1 MNLDKLS
8 DTVVGKLIGWVEA
21 FVAML
26 PNFVV
31 AILVIIAFWFA
42 SRLVYKVV
50 CRALDRVQT
59 NAAARDLV
67 ARILSLTVILVGVV
81 VALGVLD
88 LDDALVSI
96 LAGAGVVGLALG
108 FAFQDLAT
116 NLISGVGLAVDRRWP
131 FKIGDLVETN
141 DIFGVVQKI
150 QLRTS
155 TIETLDGKTVILPNK
170 QIYQSKVIN
179 YSATGRRRV
188 DVECGISYGDNLE
201 KVTSVVKEAIESLEC
216 RDKSQEVDFFYSSFG
231 DSSINFVAR
240 FWIKYDKQPDFLKA
254 QSDGIFALKKAF
266 DEHDIMIPFPIRTL
280 DFGIRGGETIAQVL
294 SSAPLTLKSGSIS
307 E

>member
-1 MNLDKLS
+1 MNLNDLLE
-8 DTVVGKLIGWVEA
+8 TLVGKLTGWVEA
-21 FVAML
+21 FVGML

-31 AILVIIAFWFA
+31 AILVLVAFWFA
-42 SRLVYKVV
+42 SRLAYKGV

-59 NAAARDLV
+59 NAAARDLM
-67 ARILSLTVILVGVV
+67 ARILSLTIILIGVV
-81 VALGVLD
+81 VALGVLN
-88 LDDALVSI
+88 LDKALASV

-108 FAFQDLAT
+108 FAFQDLAS
-116 NLISGVGLAVDRRWP
+116 NLISGVGLAMNQRWP

-141 DIFGVVQKI
+141 EVFGVVKKI

-155 TIETLDGKTVILPNK
+155 TLETLDGKIVFLPNK

-179 YSATGRRRV
+179 HSATGRRRV

-201 KVTSVVKEAIESLEC
+201 KVTSVVKKAIEGLDC
-216 RDKSQEVDFFYSSFG
+216 RDKSEDVQFFYSGFG

-240 FWIKYDKQPDFLKA
+240 FWIKYEKQPDFLKA
-254 QSDGIFALKKAF
+254 QSDGILALKKAF

-280 DFGIRGGETIAQVL
+280 DFGIRGGKTLGQVL
-294 SSAPLTLKSGSIS
+294 SSAPLTVKSGSM
-307 E
+307 

>member
-31 AILVIIAFWFA
+31 AVLVVIAFWFA
-42 SRLVYKVV
+42 SRLVNKGVS
-50 CRALDRVQT
+50 RALDRMQT

-67 ARILSLTVILVGVV
+67 ARILSLTVILLGVV

-88 LDDALVSI
+88 LDEALVSI

-108 FAFQDLAT
+108 FAFQDLAS
-116 NLISGVGLAVDRRWP
+116 NLISGVGLAVNQRWP

-141 DIFGVVQKI
+141 DIFGTVQKI

-201 KVTSVVKEAIESLEC
+201 KVTSVVKRTIEGLDC
-216 RDKSQEVDFFYSSFG
+216 RDKSEGVQFFYSGFG

-254 QSDGIFALKKAF
+254 QSDGIIALKKAF

-280 DFGIRGGETIAQVL
+280 DFGIRGGKTLGQVL
-294 SSAPLTLKSGSIS
+294 SSAPLTVKSGSM
-307 E
+307 